1 MKKSDFLYGN
11 GKTRIFGVSDDYTTN
26 SSDVVAST
34 KCVYDAIKSSSAV
47 EDITGENLN
56 TITKSGDYISKSGNE
71 SLNYPFTSSTFVW
84 KLDVTAN
91 DKNINQTIVTNEG
104 FWVRVSKDGGT
115 SWTGWTP
122 NSLNSNTE
130 LNIYISKDGSLQ
142 NTGLTPDTPV
152 STIDRALQIARM
164 WTPTASNSFVRF
176 RLDKGNWGTLILNSL
191 PYPLVIQPY
200 GDEVHHEYSDTLPVF
215 DQISVINARVKLNQL
230 VSMANNIQQ
239 GANVYVEN
247 YFRFGYLHVLLGGM
261 CHVVSS
267 TEIMEIVD
275 SKDPDLTAA
284 FRAYYYGQLI
294 CLYQNIKSIESTS
307 YVSGFLRCDSGASI
321 QFHSDTQFS
330 TNEGVTITGKKYQV
344 MGPCDVNL
352 TITKMNTMPGSEGG
366 IIGSGVRWGNGTLYG
381 DGSTDKFLAA
391 DGMWKQ
397 LTASDITLPSN
408 VVLSDNTSTISGA
421 KTFSKTIKSSAG
433 ASTWV
438 DGAKGNTLL
447 SSTKTKGSFVP
458 FLRYETIGGDAIS
471 LDGYQGALRIDL
483 VSVEDMAADTNSVK
497 YAATLLNESG
507 DTTFPGTVTADA
519 FSGNSTSASKLAT
532 ARTIQT
538 NLASTTAGSFDGSK
552 NITVGVSGVLPVAN
566 GGTGRTDGKAPSL
579 VTARTIGITGVVTG
593 TATAFDGTKNIS
605 IDATKLNIEDTG
617 VTGELPIAHGGTGR
631 TDGKAVGLVTKRTID
646 GVYFDGTANITH
658 FGSCSTAA
666 ATAAKVV
673 SVPNFVLATGA
684 EVTVRFTVT
693 NTAASPTLNVN
704 NTGAKAIVY
713 RNVAISAGYLAANRV
728 YKFVYDGTNYELI
741 GDIDTNTTYSAA
753 STSKAGIVQLNDT
766 VTSTSTTQAAT
777 AHAVKLAYDKAV
789 ASSGNATT
797 ATKLQTARS
806 ITVRNYI
813 SGTDKRFGS
822 TLVIPTQASA
832 SFDGSQNITI
842 NVATYKYKTD
852 CNCDCH
858 TE

>member
-1 MKKSDFLYGN
+1 
-11 GKTRIFGVSDDYTTN
+11 
-26 SSDVVAST
+26 
-34 KCVYDAIKSSSAV
+34 
-47 EDITGENLN
+47 
-56 TITKSGDYISKSGNE
+56 
-71 SLNYPFTSSTFVW
+71 
-84 KLDVTAN
+84 
-91 DKNINQTIVTNEG
+91 
-104 FWVRVSKDGGT
+104 
-115 SWTGWTP
+115 
-122 NSLNSNTE
+122 
-130 LNIYISKDGSLQ
+130 
-142 NTGLTPDTPV
+142 
-152 STIDRALQIARM
+152 
-164 WTPTASNSFVRF
+164 
-176 RLDKGNWGTLILNSL
+176 
-191 PYPLVIQPY
+191 
-200 GDEVHHEYSDTLPVF
+200 
-215 DQISVINARVKLNQL
+215 
-230 VSMANNIQQ
+230 MANSIQQ

-261 CHVVSS
+261 CHVLSS

-275 SKDPDLTAA
+275 SKDPDLSAA

-294 CLYQNIKSIESTS
+294 CLCQNIKSIESTS

-321 QFHSDTQFS
+321 QFHSNTQFS
-330 TNEGVTITGKKYQV
+330 TNEGVTVTGKKYQV

-352 TITKMNTMPGSEGG
+352 TITKMNSMPGSEEG

-458 FLRYETIGGDAIS
+458 FLRYETTGGDVVS
-471 LDGYQGALRIDL
+471 LNGYQTGVRLDL
-483 VSVEDMAADTNSVK
+483 VSAEDIAADKNTVK

-538 NLASTTAGSFDGSK
+538 NLSSTTAGSFDGSK

-566 GGTGRTDGKAPSL
+566 GGTGNSNGMMTVNLPKNQTRYHLLSAKSSIATHPIIEICEPFATAPEVGGGKNVSFGSDGATILTSGESGSGLMEELKSAATEQLYLISDSGITMYVGANTYDDKKAITISNAGAITTPGIVKAAGFTGNASSASKL
-579 VTARTIGITGVVTG
+579 ATARTIGITGVVTG

-693 NTAASPTLNVN
+693 NTASSPTLNVN

-713 RNVAISAGYLAANRV
+713 RNAAISAGYLAANRV

-753 STSKAGIVQLNDT
+753 STTKAGIVQLNDT

-789 ASSGNATT
+789 DALESAGSSFASAKPMVLSDKKITAPAGGTWYCCGVFNANEGSSMQPDYVEYKKSQNYAGG
-797 ATKLQTARS
+797 AT
-806 ITVRNYI
+806 IY
-813 SGTDKRFGS
+813 SGTNSRK
-822 TLVIPTQASA
+822 TNI
-832 SFDGSQNITI
+832 SFSICVRI
-842 NVATYKYKTD
+842 A
-852 CNCDCH
+852 
-858 TE
+858 